1 MASGDLTTAA
11 LGPDTIAAIATPA
24 GRGGIGVVRASGA
37 RVPDIARALLGA
49 LPEPRQATL
58 ATARSAGGN
67 KLDQGIALYFP
78 APHSYTG
85 EHVLEFQG
93 HGGPVVMQALLA
105 AMLDAGARLAEP
117 GEYTRR
123 AFLNGRIDLAQA
135 EAVADLIDAA
145 TTEAA
150 RSAMRSLNGEFSA
163 AVRQLVSELTELR
176 ALTEAMLDFPE
187 EEVDELHRDD
197 AHKRLASTQA
207 ALETVLVRSRQGSL
221 LREGLHVVIAGRPNV
236 GKSSLLNQLAGA
248 ERAIVTPMAGTTRD
262 LVREDIRIEGVPL
275 HVVDTAGLRET
286 TDEIERI
293 GIERAWAEIG
303 RADVVLLVIDAG
315 ARRGESDLPE
325 RLRSALPEGA
335 VRIRV
340 FNKIDLAEMEPGRSD
355 GEVRLSAKTGAG
367 MDLLRSALLE
377 AGGWVGGGEST
388 FLARER
394 HLRALGRARAYLGE
408 AAAQGDRWE
417 LFAEDL
423 RLAQQ
428 ALSEITGEVTSE
440 DLLGEIFSRFC
451 IGK

>member
-1 MASGDLTTAA
+1 MPSGDLGTEPPA
-11 LGPDTIAAIATPA
+11 PDTIAAIATPA
-24 GRGGIGVVRASGA
+24 GRGGIGVVRVSGPRA
-37 RVPDIARALLGA
+37 PAIARALLGA

-58 ATARSAGGN
+58 ATARNARGD

-78 APHSYTG
+78 APRSYTG

-93 HGGPVVMQALLA
+93 HGGPVVMHAVLGA
-105 AMLDAGARLAEP
+105 VLDAGARLAEP

-123 AFLNGRIDLAQA
+123 AFLNGRLDLAQA

-145 TTEAA
+145 SSEAA
-150 RSAMRSLNGEFSA
+150 RSAMRSLDGEFSA
-163 AVRQLVSELTELR
+163 AVRQLVSGLTELR

-197 AHKRLASTQA
+197 AQRRLASSRA
-207 ALETVLVRSRQGSL
+207 ALEDVLARSRQGSL

-236 GKSSLLNQLAGA
+236 GKSSLLNRLAGA
-248 ERAIVTPMAGTTRD
+248 ERAIVTPVAGTTRD

-275 HVVDTAGLRET
+275 HVVDTAGLREPA
-286 TDEIERI
+286 DEVERI
-293 GIERAWAEIG
+293 GIERAWQEIR
-303 RADVVLLVIDAG
+303 RADVVLAVVEADG
-315 ARRGESDLPE
+315 RGEAEILSGFE
-325 RLRSALPEGA
+325 SALPAGA

-340 FNKIDLAEMEPGRSD
+340 VNKIDLAGMAPARAA

-367 MDLLRSALLE
+367 LDLLQAALLE
-377 AGGWVGGGEST
+377 AAGWERGGET
-388 FLARER
+388 VYLARER
-394 HLRALGRARAYLGE
+394 HLRALDRARSHLAA
-408 AAAQGDRWE
+408 AAAQGKRWE

-428 ALSEITGEVTSE
+428 ALSEITGEVTTE
-440 DLLGEIFSRFC
+440 DLLGAIFTRFC